1 MTRWQSLEAT
11 GWLQRQL
18 TLRMKAQANAWASDN
33 DKMAEPRSNRLVAGS
48 TYIAD
53 ESPRV
58 TSGTAKLEGGESE
71 GAEAVV
77 R

>member
-1 MTRWQSLEAT
+1 
-11 GWLQRQL
+11 
-18 TLRMKAQANAWASDN
+18 
-33 DKMAEPRSNRLVAGS
+33 MAEPRSNRLVAGS